1 MVFRHLTFC
10 ILHSAFCIPKRAFC
24 ILHSAL
30 CILLAFSLRAQEQ
43 KLPPY
48 GLFAMPTLHPVHKQL
63 VAQFKSALAAKDYKA
78 MLAISSKAVEVL
90 PEDATWRYN
99 LACSLAREGKPR
111 EALKELEKAVRLGFT
126 DAGQIADDA
135 DLATLRRQ
143 ADFARILSVAREL
156 KSTPEKRPN
165 TIAPTPITIGKS
177 AQVSRS
183 NTMWNMEN
191 GGFVT
196 LFSRPPRP
204 ETIDTNRFVNVP
216 GKTGERLRRWQFE
229 GTAAGNWGD
238 LYDNL
243 DRGHSRLDLRRFP
256 EMTPIRY
263 NAEAVSNGL
272 DNTGATLF
280 NFAGAPVIGNSSTA
294 MTTGPTWRS
303 IARYAQEFTAQYLV
317 AQYLNNQA
325 YVYPQ
330 HHDYLPTIAGDVFPS
345 RTPYLYIAPGSSWSD
360 QPILA
365 ALASALAAM
374 RPETKDEIVRR
385 HLLAPI
391 LQFLVHSSLKG
402 VTRRADYLTPAAHPP
417 IIDGTTID
425 TLRLVEAA
433 HALTTNS
440 LPPLTGIRL
449 TREEGAGTVPFTDFF
464 DAAPGERLLDS
475 PFAIARVFRGMKFTR
490 KYTLEATPVNPTP
503 DKKLKYHWFV
513 IQGDEIRI
521 RILPRTDDGRVADI
535 EIDYQGPTFGT
546 SFGVQSSRA
555 DIALVADDGLFFS
568 PPAFFTCFFLN
579 NEVRRYSED
588 RRIISVDYAS
598 AAENYVDPQISLRKD
613 WRDLYSYDADGR
625 VSGWTRLREGQDPV
639 AYTAS
644 GERIA
649 KLSPDGKPL
658 ETARP
663 KYTPKVIET
672 NDGPAPALVEEGTG
686 NQELGTG
693 NQERE

>member
-1 MVFRHLTFC
+1 MQIVSRKSKVESGETDFIRQTVKP
-10 ILHSAFCIPKRAFC
+10 SNRQTAFC

-30 CILLAFSLRAQEQ
+30 CILLALPLCAQEP

-48 GLFAMPTLHPVHKQL
+48 GLFAMPVLHPVHRQL
-63 VAQFKSALAAKDYKA
+63 VEQFKKALATDDYKA
-78 MLAISSKAVEVL
+78 MLAISTKAVEVL

-126 DAGQIADDA
+126 DDAQIAADN

-143 ADFARILSVAREL
+143 KDFARILSVAQEL
-156 KSTPEKRPN
+156 RSPDKRQNKISPAP
-165 TIAPTPITIGKS
+165 IAIGKS
-177 AQVSRS
+177 APVSRS
-183 NTMWNMEN
+183 NTIWNMED

-243 DRGHSRLDLRRFP
+243 DHGHSRLDLRRFP

-294 MTTGPTWRS
+294 MTAGPNWRS
-303 IARYAQEFTAQYLV
+303 IPRYAQEFTVQYLV
-317 AQYLNNQA
+317 AQYLNNQS

-330 HHDYLPTIAGDVFPS
+330 HHDYLPTIAGDVYPS
-345 RTPYLYIAPGSSWSD
+345 RTPYLYISPGSSWSD

-374 RPETKDEIVRR
+374 RPETKDEIILR
-385 HLLAPI
+385 HMLSPI

-417 IIDGTTID
+417 VIDGTKID

-449 TREEGAGTVPFTDFF
+449 TREDGAGTKPFTDFF
-464 DAAPGERLLDS
+464 DAAHGERLLDS

-490 KYTLEATPVNPTP
+490 KYTLEAAPVNPVAER
-503 DKKLKYHWFV
+503 KLKYHWFIV
-513 IQGDEIRI
+513 QGDEDRI

-546 SFGVQSSRA
+546 PFGVQSSRA

-588 RRIISVDYAS
+588 RRIISVDYAA

-613 WRDLYSYDADGR
+613 WRDLYSYNADGT

-639 AYTAS
+639 AYTAD
-644 GERIA
+644 GERIV

-658 ETARP
+658 ETAKP
-663 KYTPKVIET
+663 KYATKTIET
-672 NDGPAPALVEEGTG
+672 IDGPAPALVEEV
-686 NQELGTG
+686 E
-693 NQERE
+693 E

>member
-1 MVFRHLTFC
+1 MRISNSAFC
-10 ILHSAFCIPKRAFC
+10 ILHSAFCILLVASP
-24 ILHSAL
+24 L
-30 CILLAFSLRAQEQ
+30 CAQEQ
-43 KLPPY
+43 KLPQQ
-48 GLFAMPTLHPVHKQL
+48 GLFAMPALHPVHRQL
-63 VAQFKSALAAKDYKA
+63 VVQFKKALAAKDYKA
-78 MLAISSKAVEVL
+78 MLAISTKAVEVL

-111 EALKELEKAVRLGFT
+111 EALKELEKSVRLGFT
-126 DAGQIADDA
+126 DAEQIAADT

-156 KSTPEKRPN
+156 QAPDKRPN
-165 TIAPTPITIGKS
+165 KVAPAPIKIGKS
-177 AQVSRS
+177 APVSRS
-183 NTMWNMEN
+183 NTIWNMEN

-196 LFSRPPRP
+196 LFARPPRP

-216 GKTGERLRRWQFE
+216 GKTGDLLRRWQFE
-229 GTAAGNWGD
+229 GSAAGNWGD

-294 MTTGPTWRS
+294 MTAGPTWRS
-303 IARYAQEFTAQYLV
+303 IPRYAQEFTAQYLV
-317 AQYLNNQA
+317 AQYLNNQS

-330 HHDYLPTIAGDVFPS
+330 HHDYLPTIAGDVYPS
-345 RTPYLYIAPGSSWSD
+345 RTPYLYISPGSSWSD

-374 RPETKDEIVRR
+374 RPETKDEVIRR
-385 HLLAPI
+385 HLLSPI
-391 LQFLVHSSLKG
+391 LQYLIRSSLKG
-402 VTRRADYLTPAAHPP
+402 VTKRADYLTAAAHPP
-417 IIDGTTID
+417 VMDGTKID

-440 LPPLTGIRL
+440 LPPLAGIRL
-449 TREEGAGTVPFTDFF
+449 TREEGAGTTPFTDFF

-490 KYTLEATPVNPTP
+490 KYTLEAAPVNPTP
-503 DKKLKYHWFV
+503 DRMLKYHWFV
-513 IQGDEIRI
+513 VQGDEDRI

-546 SFGVQSSRA
+546 PFGVQSSRA
-555 DIALVADDGLFFS
+555 DIVLVADDGLFFS

-588 RRIISVDYAS
+588 RRIISVDYAA
-598 AAENYVDPQISLRKD
+598 AAENYVDPQISLRKN
-613 WRDLYSYDADGR
+613 WRDLYSYNADGM

-639 AYTAS
+639 AYTAD
-644 GERIA
+644 GERIV

-658 ETARP
+658 ETAKP
-663 KYTPKVIET
+663 KYAPKTIET
-672 NDGPAPALVEEGTG
+672 IDGPAPALLEEGIG
-686 NQELGTG
+686 NGE
-693 NQERE
+693 

>member
-1 MVFRHLTFC
+1 MVFRHPSFC
-10 ILHSAFCIPKRAFC
+10 ILHSAFCIPKLALC
-24 ILHSAL
+24 IVHCAL
-30 CILLAFSLRAQEQ
+30 CILFALPLHAQQQ

-48 GLFAMPTLHPVHKQL
+48 SFFAMPTLHPIHKQL
-63 VAQFKSALAAKDYKA
+63 VAQFKAALAAKNYAA
-78 MLAISSKAVEVL
+78 MLEISSKAVEVL

-126 DAGQIADDA
+126 DEAQIAADA
-135 DLATLRRQ
+135 DLAILRRQ
-143 ADFARILSVAREL
+143 KDFARILSVAREL
-156 KSTPEKRPN
+156 QSSPDKRPN
-165 TIAPTPITIGKS
+165 TIAPAPVTIGKS
-177 AQVSRS
+177 APVSRS
-183 NTMWNMEN
+183 NTTWNMEN
-191 GGFVT
+191 GGFIT

-294 MTTGPTWRS
+294 MTTGPSWRS

-317 AQYLNNQA
+317 AQYLNNQS

-345 RTPYLYIAPGSSWSD
+345 RTPYLYISPGSSWTD

-374 RPETKDEIVRR
+374 RPETKDELVRR
-385 HLLAPI
+385 HLLSPV
-391 LQFLVHSSLKG
+391 LQYLVHSSLKG

-417 IIDGTTID
+417 IIDGTAID

-433 HALTTNS
+433 HALATNA
-440 LPPLTGIRL
+440 LPPLAGLRL
-449 TREEGAGTVPFTDFF
+449 AREVGAGTTPFTDFF
-464 DAAPGERLLDS
+464 AAAPGERLLDS

-503 DKKLKYHWFV
+503 DKKLKYHWV
-513 IQGDEIRI
+513 IVQGDEERI

-535 EIDYQGPTFGT
+535 EIDYQGPVFGT
-546 SFGVQSSRA
+546 PFGVQSSRV

-588 RRIISVDYAS
+588 RRIISVDYAA

-613 WRDLYSYDADGR
+613 WRDLYSYNADGSL
-625 VSGWTRLREGQDPV
+625 SGWTRLRQGQDPV
-639 AYTAS
+639 AYTAD
-644 GERIA
+644 GERIV
-649 KLSPDGKPL
+649 KLAADGTPL
-658 ETARP
+658 ETAKP
-663 KYTPKVIET
+663 KYTPKTIESI
-672 NDGPAPALVEEGTG
+672 DGLVPALIEEEGK
-686 NQELGTG
+686 
-693 NQERE
+693 

>member
-1 MVFRHLTFC
+1 MNSRHSNFLLLTSSFLLP
-10 ILHSAFCIPKRAFC
+10 I
-24 ILHSAL
+24 AL
-30 CILLAFSLRAQEQ
+30 ALAPAQSLRAQQQ

-48 GLFAMPTLHPVHKQL
+48 SLFAMPTLHPVHKQL
-63 VAQFKSALAAKDYKA
+63 VAQFKKALAAKDYKA
-78 MLAISSKAVEVL
+78 MLEISAKAVEVL

-126 DAGQIADDA
+126 DETQIADDA
-135 DLATLRRQ
+135 DLATLRRHT
-143 ADFARILSVAREL
+143 DFARILSVAREL
-156 KSTPEKRPN
+156 QSSPDKRPN
-165 TIAPTPITIGKS
+165 TIAPAPITIGKS
-177 AQVSRS
+177 APVSRS
-183 NTMWNMEN
+183 NTTWNMEN
-191 GGFVT
+191 GGFIT
-196 LFSRPPRP
+196 LFARPPRP

-216 GKTGERLRRWQFE
+216 GKTGDLLRRWQFE

-280 NFAGAPVIGNSSTA
+280 NFTGAPVIGNSSTA

-303 IARYAQEFTAQYLV
+303 IPRYAQEFTAQYLV
-317 AQYLNNQA
+317 AQYLNNQS

-330 HHDYLPTIAGDVFPS
+330 HHDYLPTIAGDVYPS
-345 RTPYLYIAPGSSWSD
+345 RTPYLYISPGSSWTD

-365 ALASALAAM
+365 ALASAMAAM
-374 RPETKDEIVRR
+374 RPETKDELVRR
-385 HLLAPI
+385 HLLSPV
-391 LQFLVHSSLKG
+391 LQYLVHSSLKG

-417 IIDGTTID
+417 IIDGTAID

-433 HALTTNS
+433 HALTTNA
-440 LPPLTGIRL
+440 LPPLAGLRL
-449 TREEGAGTVPFTDFF
+449 TREVGAGTTPFTDFF
-464 DAAPGERLLDS
+464 DAAPSERLLDS

-490 KYTLEATPVNPTP
+490 KYTLEAMPVNPTT

-513 IQGDEIRI
+513 VQGDEERI

-535 EIDYQGPTFGT
+535 EIDYQGPVFGT
-546 SFGVQSSRA
+546 PFGVQSSRA

-588 RRIISVDYAS
+588 RRIISVDYAA

-613 WRDLYSYDADGR
+613 WRDLYSYNVDGS
-625 VSGWTRLREGQDPV
+625 VSGWTRLRKGEDPV
-639 AYTAS
+639 AYTAD
-644 GERIA
+644 GERIV
-649 KLSPDGKPL
+649 KLDADGNPL
-658 ETARP
+658 ETAKA
-663 KYTPKVIET
+663 KYTAKTIESI
-672 NDGPAPALVEEGTG
+672 DGPALALVEEYAAAKEE
-686 NQELGTG
+686 N
-693 NQERE
+693 

>member
-1 MVFRHLTFC
+1 MVFRHPSFC
-10 ILHSAFCIPKRAFC
+10 ILHSAFCIPKLAFC
-24 ILHSAL
+24 IPKLAFCIVHCAL
-30 CILLAFSLRAQEQ
+30 CILFALPLRAQEQ

-48 GLFAMPTLHPVHKQL
+48 GLFAMPALHPVHKQL
-63 VAQFKSALAAKDYKA
+63 VAQFKEALAAKDYKA
-78 MLAISSKAVEVL
+78 MLEISAKAVEVL

-111 EALKELEKAVRLGFT
+111 EALRELEKAVRLGFT
-126 DAGQIADDA
+126 DESQIAADA

-143 ADFARILSVAREL
+143 KDFARILSVAREL
-156 KSTPEKRPN
+156 QSSPDKRPN
-165 TIAPTPITIGKS
+165 TIAPAPVTIGKS
-177 AQVSRS
+177 APVSRS
-183 NTMWNMEN
+183 NTTWNMEN
-191 GGFVT
+191 GGFIT

-280 NFAGAPVIGNSSTA
+280 NFTGAPVIGNSSTA

-303 IARYAQEFTAQYLV
+303 IPRYAQEFTAQYLV
-317 AQYLNNQA
+317 AQYLNNQS

-330 HHDYLPTIAGDVFPS
+330 HHDYLPTIAGDVYPS
-345 RTPYLYIAPGSSWSD
+345 RTPYLYISPGSSWTD

-374 RPETKDEIVRR
+374 RPETKDELIRR
-385 HLLAPI
+385 HLLSPV
-391 LQFLVHSSLKG
+391 LQYLVHSSLKG

-417 IIDGTTID
+417 VIDGTAID

-433 HALTTNS
+433 HALTTNA
-440 LPPLTGIRL
+440 LPPLAGLRL
-449 TREEGAGTVPFTDFF
+449 TREVGAGTTPFTDFF

-490 KYTLEATPVNPTP
+490 KYTLEAAPVNPTP
-503 DKKLKYHWFV
+503 DRKLQYHWFV
-513 IQGDEIRI
+513 VQGDEERI

-535 EIDYQGPTFGT
+535 EIDYQGPVFGT
-546 SFGVQSSRA
+546 PFGVQSSRV
-555 DIALVADDGLFFS
+555 DIALVADDGLLFS

-588 RRIISVDYAS
+588 RRIISVDYAA

-613 WRDLYSYDADGR
+613 WRDLYSYNANGS
-625 VSGWTRLREGQDPV
+625 VSGWTRLRKDQDPV
-639 AYTAS
+639 AYTAD
-644 GERIA
+644 GDRIV
-649 KLSPDGKPL
+649 KLADDGKPL
-658 ETARP
+658 ETDRP
-663 KYTPKVIET
+663 KYAMRTIET
-672 NDGPAPALVEEGTG
+672 SDGPTPALVEEYAAGG
-686 NQELGTG
+686 QK
-693 NQERE
+693 